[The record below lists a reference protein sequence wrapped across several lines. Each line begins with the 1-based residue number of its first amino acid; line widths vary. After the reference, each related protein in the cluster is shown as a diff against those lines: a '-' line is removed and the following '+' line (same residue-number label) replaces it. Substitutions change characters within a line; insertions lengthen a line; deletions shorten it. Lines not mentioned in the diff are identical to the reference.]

1 MQLNTDFERP
11 PAVNRKTLSEQFQ
24 QVAPTLFRYTAVR
37 LVGDES
43 AADDLMQQLWLE
55 ASRDIRASQ
64 ADDSE
69 AWLRGVARNLIRR
82 WWREQARPGRERP
95 TADPRLATQLAEVL
109 DQREL
114 PAAELEREEV
124 RTQLLLAL
132 TMLPADDQELLIRAH
147 FRGESHEQIAR
158 ERNMTTRA
166 VEGRLYRARAAMREL
181 LTHLDPNEAS

>member
-1 MQLNTDFERP
+1 MRFNTDFERP
-11 PAVNRKTLSEQFQ
+11 PAVKRKLLSERFQ
-24 QVAPTLFRYTAVR
+24 QVAPTLFRYAVVR
-37 LVGDES
+37 LDGDES

-55 ASRDIRASQ
+55 ASRDERAAQ
-64 ADDSE
+64 ADDLG
-69 AWLRGVARNLIRR
+69 AWLRGIVRNLIRR
-82 WWREQARPGRERP
+82 WWREQARPGRQRP
-95 TADPRLATQLAEVL
+95 AADPTLAAELADVL

-114 PAAELEREEV
+114 PAAELERAEV

-147 FRGESHEQIAR
+147 FRGQSHEQIAR

-181 LTHLDPNEAS
+181 LAHLDPNEAS